1 MNKTFIIIKREF
13 LSRVKKK
20 SFIIMTII
28 TPILMGAL
36 MVVPSLLAT
45 MGDTSV
51 KKVAVA
57 DNSGIFLNKLQNS
70 SNITYQ
76 YIKPNDVLSYKASM
90 KSKGVDAILVIE
102 PSIINNPKGAR
113 IFSNDDVSLETSSK
127 IERAMEDIIKGEKMK
142 TFNLEN
148 IDLILEKIKSKV
160 DLETIKLD
168 ESGHEKQSNT
178 AVIMGIAYIF
188 GFLMYMF
195 IFIFGSQVMRGVIE
209 EKSNRVVEVIISS
222 VKPIQLMM
230 GKIVGIAAVGLVQ
243 FLIWIILSVGI
254 FMGVQGFINDS
265 FAKKMN
271 DQTQI
276 GSVMTKGAPAQ
287 LNADELAKIKEEQGN
302 ATQIFSSISE
312 RIVPILVYFIVFFIG
327 GYLLYSS
334 LFAAIGSAVDNET
347 ETQQFML
354 PITIPLIIAIM
365 VMMHAFQNPNSALS
379 FWFSMIPLT
388 SPIIMMA
395 RIPFEIP
402 TWQILLSIFILY
414 ATIFFTIWMSAKIY
428 RTGIL
433 MYGKKTSFKEMIKW
447 IRHS

>member
-1 MNKTFIIIKREF
+1 
-13 LSRVKKK
+13 
-20 SFIIMTII
+20 
-28 TPILMGAL
+28 MGAL

>member
-168 ESGHEKQSNT
+168 ESGREKQSNT